1 MRRNYNFQK
10 LQTNEYIDVR
20 ISQLKEDMAKASD
33 PMDQAWYNRLIQE
46 LDWVKQMES
55 KPTHNC
61 YIGQELTGTMGTI

>member
-1 MRRNYNFQK
+1 MRNYNFQK
-10 LQTNEYIDVR
+10 LKTEESIDVR

-46 LDWVKQMES
+46 LDWVKQMGS

-61 YIGQELTGTMGTI
+61 YIGQEITGVMGTI